1 VRNSQE
7 WIVDVKLCV
16 QLLLNCEFFRSFSRF
31 DGSERKAKAERGR
44 ERERERQTDSEGE
57 GGVRG
62 RRFFLLSLLL
72 SLVEKKEEANCS
84 VSEENP
90 RL

>member
-7 WIVDVKLCV
+7 WVVDVKLCV
-16 QLLLNCEFFRSFSRF
+16 QPLFNCELFRSFSRF
-31 DGSERKAKAERGR
+31 DGSERKGQA
-44 ERERERQTDSEGE
+44 ERERES
-57 GGVRG
+57 G
-62 RRFFLLSLLL
+62 RRIVKEEEEIFLLSLLL
-72 SLVEKKEEANCS
+72 SLVEEEEEANCS